1 MKMKG
6 TDNA

>member
-6 TDNA
+6 QM